1 MRTGDIGHIDADGY
15 LFITDRLKELI
26 KVKGFQVA
34 PAELEALLLTHPSVA
49 DVAVIGRP
57 DERAGELPVA
67 YVVARG
73 TLDVEALEAWV
84 AQQVVAYKQLGDVV
98 LCETIPKS
106 AAGKILRRV
115 LRAQDAQRVVG

>member
-1 MRTGDIGHIDADGY
+1 M
-15 LFITDRLKELI
+15 
-26 KVKGFQVA
+26 
-34 PAELEALLLTHPSVA
+34 
-49 DVAVIGRP
+49 
-57 DERAGELPVA
+57 
-67 YVVARG
+67 VARG
-73 TLDVEALEAWV
+73 TLVVEALEAWV